1 MKWYLEALKKYAVF
15 SGRARRKEYWM
26 FLLFHII
33 ITVAIVFIADFF
45 TLPRIITIYA
55 LGLIIPTIAVQVRRL
70 HDTGR
75 SGWWSLMNF
84 IPLIGPIVLI
94 ILLVQQGSNEENK
107 FGKNPKLEGTE
118 WPS

>member
-26 FLLFHII
+26 FLLFNII
-33 ITVAIVFIADFF
+33 ITVAVVFIADFF
-45 TLPRIITIYA
+45 TFPRIIAIYA
-55 LGLIIPTIAVQVRRL
+55 LGLMIPTIAVQVRRL

-94 ILLVQQGSNEENK
+94 IFLVQQGSNEENK